1 MNGLATTAADNI
13 MLVSSGNIIAADIH
27 TGGTGATVT
36 LNAGIGGTI
45 TDNGGA
51 GIATGTLNI
60 TRALSVGASGATL
73 DVNIDTLSIAN
84 VSGNVYV
91 RESNTVDLNTVTVG
105 GILDVTATA
114 GNITATQVNAV
125 GGATTLTA
133 EAGGIAAGD
142 INAGVQTVTLDANG
156 AITNIAGDID
166 AGILN
171 ITDAASVGTA
181 LANLDTNVATLQ
193 MSNVDGASYITN
205 EVGIVL
211 NPVSV
216 DGALYVTTEAGD
228 ITATD
233 VDTSNDNVILTAAGN
248 IVTEDIN
255 TNGTGATVTL
265 NAGTGGTIT
274 DNGGAGIATG
284 TLDITR
290 ALSVGASG
298 ATLDVNIDTLS
309 IANVSGNAYVR
320 ESNTVDLNTV
330 TVGGILDVTA
340 TAGNITATEINA
352 TGGATT
358 LMAEA
363 GSIAAGDINAGVR
376 TVTLDA
382 NGAITNIAGDIDA
395 GILNITDAA
404 SVGTAL
410 ANLDTNVATLQMS
423 NVDGASYITNEV
435 GIVLNPVSVD
445 GALYVMTEAG
455 DITATDVD
463 TSNDNVI
470 LTAAG
475 NIVTEDI
482 NTNGTG
488 ATVTLNAGA
497 GNTITDNGGAGIAS
511 GTLDITRALSVGASG
526 ATLDINVDTLSMNNV
541 SGNAY
546 VRESN
551 TVDLNNVTVGGIL
564 EVTATAGDITAT
576 DVDTSNDNVILTAAG
591 NIVTEDVNTNGTGAT
606 VTLNA
611 GAGSTITDNGGAGI
625 ATGTLDITRA
635 LSVGASGATLDIN
648 VDTLSMN
655 NVSGNV
661 YVRESNTVDL
671 NTVTAGGILG
681 RYSDCR
687 EYYSYPGKCRR
698 RRHDAYGGG
707 WRYSGW

>member
-1 MNGLATTAADNI
+1 M
-13 MLVSSGNIIAADIH
+13 
-27 TGGTGATVT
+27 
-36 LNAGIGGTI
+36 
-45 TDNGGA
+45 
-51 GIATGTLNI
+51 
-60 TRALSVGASGATL
+60 
-73 DVNIDTLSIAN
+73 
-84 VSGNVYV
+84 
-91 RESNTVDLNTVTVG
+91 
-105 GILDVTATA
+105 
-114 GNITATQVNAV
+114 
-125 GGATTLTA
+125 
-133 EAGGIAAGD
+133 
-142 INAGVQTVTLDANG
+142 
-156 AITNIAGDID
+156 
-166 AGILN
+166 
-171 ITDAASVGTA
+171 
-181 LANLDTNVATLQ
+181 
-193 MSNVDGASYITN
+193 DGASYIIN
-205 EVGIVL
+205 EVGIIL

-274 DNGGAGIATG
+274 DNGGVGIATG

-290 ALSVGASG
+290 ALSVGALG
-298 ATLDVNIDTLS
+298 ATLDVNVDTLS

-352 TGGATT
+352 TGGGTT
-358 LMAEA
+358 LTAEA
-363 GSIAAGDINAGVR
+363 GGIAAGDINAGAQ

-404 SVGTAL
+404 SVGTTL

-423 NVDGASYITNEV
+423 KVDGGSYITNEV
-435 GIVLNPVSVD
+435 GIVLNPVSAD
-445 GALYVMTEAG
+445 GALYVTTEAG

-497 GNTITDNGGAGIAS
+497 GSTITDNGGAGIAS

-526 ATLDINVDTLSMNNV
+526 APLDVNIDTLNIANV
-541 SGNAY
+541 SGGTYILETNGINL
-546 VRESN
+546 N
-551 TVDLNNVTVGGIL
+551 TVTVGGIL
-564 EVTATAGDITAT
+564 DVTSTAGDITAT
-576 DVDTSNDNVILTAAG
+576 DVDTSNDNVTLTAAG
-591 NIVTEDVNTNGTGAT
+591 SIVTEDINTNGTGAT

-611 GAGSTITDNGGAGI
+611 GTGGTITDNGGSGI

-635 LSVGASGATLDIN
+635 LSVGALGATLDVN
-648 VDTLSMN
+648 VDTLSIA
-655 NVSGNV
+655 NVSSNA

-671 NTVTAGGILG
+671 NTVTVGGILDVTATAGDITATQVNATGGATTLTAEAGSIAAGDINAGVQTVTLDADGAITNIAGDIDAGTLRITDAATVGTALANLDTNVGTLQMSNVDGDSYIINEVGIVLNPGVSRWSPLCNDGG
-681 RYSDCR
+681 RRYN
-687 EYYSYPGKCRR
+687 
-698 RRHDAYGGG
+698 RHGC
-707 WRYSGW
+707 